1 MAEPMNEP
9 IKGVVMSEP
18 IQLPP
23 EVRQWLEVSREAQM
37 RQTRDITAM
46 AGDIG
51 RMAEAFWRMAEAF
64 QRIAV
69 ALEREQ
75 GMGSG
80 GPGGPGGEQRRQ
92 EWSGSA

>member
-1 MAEPMNEP
+1 
-9 IKGVVMSEP
+9 MSEP

-23 EVRQWLEVSREAQM
+23 EVRQWLEATMHAQAL
-37 RQTRDITAM
+37 QSRDITRM
-46 AGDIG
+46 ADDIG

-92 EWSGSA
+92 EWSGSP